1 MKLVNPKTAEGT
13 YGQYDADGSEG
24 LDSLYTNNSATLY
37 PVDSNNTEGLPENFP
52 KPTVSYTVAQE
63 TGTLT
68 VQKIVAD
75 NVEDWSFE
83 FTATI
88 GDETQKFIL
97 TKGNPTWTSDPIALG
112 TKLQS
117 E

>member
-1 MKLVNPKTAEGT
+1 MCPSPTLPLFQLTHTVNDCQPEPPRAPTVST
-13 YGQYDADGSEG
+13 MPTDGSEG

-37 PVDSNNTEGLPENFP
+37 PMDSNNTEGLPENFP

-75 NVEDWSFE
+75 NVED
-83 FTATI
+83 
-88 GDETQKFIL
+88 
-97 TKGNPTWTSDPIALG
+97 
-112 TKLQS
+112 
-117 E
+117 